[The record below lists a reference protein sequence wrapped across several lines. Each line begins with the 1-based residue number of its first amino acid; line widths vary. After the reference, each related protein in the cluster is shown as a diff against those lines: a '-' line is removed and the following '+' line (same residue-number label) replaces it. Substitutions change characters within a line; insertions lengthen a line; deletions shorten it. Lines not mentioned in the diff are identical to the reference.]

1 MNHSGDCVT
10 REIANKIQQGD
21 ALTDEELTIAAE
33 FYGRLAKDLYI
44 LGPRFDLAF
53 FECNR
58 IASEL
63 LGYQRARAER

>member
-1 MNHSGDCVT
+1 MT
-10 REIANKIQQGD
+10 REIADKIQRGD
-21 ALTDEELTIAAE
+21 ALTDEELAIAAE
-33 FYGRLAKDLYI
+33 FYDGLADDLCL